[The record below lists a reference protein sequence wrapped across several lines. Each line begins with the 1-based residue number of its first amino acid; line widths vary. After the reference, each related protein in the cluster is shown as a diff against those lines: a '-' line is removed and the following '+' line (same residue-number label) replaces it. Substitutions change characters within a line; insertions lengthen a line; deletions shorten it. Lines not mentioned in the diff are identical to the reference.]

1 MTKILH
7 TTLLSLKNALLDFIF
22 PPRCF
27 GCDKDIETGFI
38 CDKCYT
44 KVTTT
49 ALGVCPICGMPKD
62 YEDKC
67 NHILFHNRSGANKL
81 TRIRALGKYLP
92 PYLTLIHHLKYHSKK
107 KIAKVLGL
115 GLTNLINSDPIL
127 SRADYLTPIPL
138 HPARLR
144 ERGFNQSLL
153 LAKETAFG
161 TGIKLNDCLK
171 RKKNTNSQTGYDNQ
185 KRVLNVANAFV
196 LKNNLDFSIDK
207 RKVILVDDVITSGA
221 TLVAAADTLIK
232 NGVSEVYAIV
242 VASAQT

>member
-1 MTKILH
+1 MVKR
-7 TTLLSLKNALLDFIF
+7 LLAAFFLLKNALLDFIF
-22 PPRCF
+22 PPVCF
-27 GCDKDIETGFI
+27 GCDKDIESGFI

-62 YEDKC
+62 YDDKC
-67 NHILFHNRSGANKL
+67 RHILFHNREKINKL

-92 PYLTLIHHLKYHSKK
+92 PYLGLIHNFKYYHKK
-107 KIAKVLGL
+107 KVAKVLGL

-153 LAKETAFG
+153 LAHETALG
-161 TGIKLNDCLK
+161 SGIKLNDCLRRK
-171 RKKNTNSQTGYDNQ
+171 RNTKSQTSYDHQ
-185 KRVLNVANAFV
+185 KRISNVANAFA
-196 LKNNLDFSIDK
+196 LKPKLELPIKD
-207 RKVILVDDVITSGA
+207 RKVILIDDVITTGA
-221 TLVAAADTLIK
+221 TLVEAADTLIK
-232 NGVSEVYAIV
+232 NGASEVYAV
-242 VASAQT
+242 TVATA